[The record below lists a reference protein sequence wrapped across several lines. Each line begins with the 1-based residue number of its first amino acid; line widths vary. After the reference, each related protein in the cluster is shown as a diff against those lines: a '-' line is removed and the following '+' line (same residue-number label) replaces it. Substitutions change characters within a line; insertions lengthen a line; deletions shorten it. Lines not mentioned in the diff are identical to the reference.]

1 MNDYKRG
8 SGTVKSELLKAAG
21 SFAWVSILLLPC
33 LVAALEQPDAAAV
46 IQSTDAAVAAR
57 AENVLGFTDTE
68 HYAVYRG
75 DDETHPTA
83 EMTVR
88 DTYRKGVGKSYTILS
103 ESGSG
108 LILKFGL
115 HPLLD
120 NEQQINLPGNVEKSW
135 FVSAN
140 YDMKLKQPGT
150 VPLNGRDCY
159 LLDIKARRQAP
170 NTLDGNIWVDARD
183 GTLAKIDGIATQNAS
198 AFSGATHM
206 MREYENVRG
215 YSMAKHARAE
225 SSSWL
230 YGHTVVVIDYS
241 DYQMQVNAGK

>member
-1 MNDYKRG
+1 
-8 SGTVKSELLKAAG
+8 
-21 SFAWVSILLLPC
+21 
-33 LVAALEQPDAAAV
+33 
-46 IQSTDAAVAAR
+46 
-57 AENVLGFTDTE
+57 
-68 HYAVYRG
+68 VYRG
-75 DDETHPTA
+75 GDETHPTA
-83 EMTVR
+83 EMTVK
-88 DTYRKGVGKSYTILS
+88 DIYRKGVGKSYTILS

-140 YDMKLKQPGT
+140 YEMKLKQGGT

-170 NTLDGNIWVDARD
+170 NTIDGNIWVDARD

-198 AFSGATHM
+198 AFSGSTHM
-206 MREYENVRG
+206 MREYENVSG

-230 YGHTVVVIDYS
+230 YGHTVVVIDYG
-241 DYQMQVNAGK
+241 DYQLQVKPGQ